1 MKVLNFVEFLKHT
14 HFISILLLPALLVTG
29 PFLPD
34 LVCVIS
40 SLFFLFFAIN
50 EKKFFYFKNF
60 FFLIF
65 LIWCFYLVVRSFLS
79 SDILLSLESSLFHF
93 RFGFF
98 FLSIWYAID
107 NYKSFNIF
115 FFYSILLV
123 FLILC
128 LDGYL
133 QFFTGK
139 NILGFAYNGYRLT
152 GFFNDEAILGSYLAR
167 LSPLLFACLAS
178 FKSKNIVSFL
188 TIFFVL
194 TSVDILIFLSGE
206 RTAFFYTL
214 LSTFTII
221 FLVQKWKLIRI
232 FTFILSL
239 FFITF
244 ITYNNES
251 IKYRM
256 IDQTLDQLNISSE
269 KNTNP
274 NYFTPQHEALY
285 ISALTLFK
293 ENIYFGIGPKLF
305 RKECSKV
312 DLNEVKSTFIGQDFN
327 LNTIDTCSPHPH
339 NTYVQLLTET
349 GIIGTVPIIFV
360 FLICIFYLF
369 KHFLFLFKGSFFL
382 TDYRICLLTCI
393 MISLWPLVPSG
404 NFFNNWL
411 NIIYFL
417 PVGFLLQ
424 DIKAKNE

>member
-1 MKVLNFVEFLKHT
+1 MKIINFIELLKNT
-14 HFISILLLPALLVTG
+14 HFILILFLPALLVTG

-34 LVCVIS
+34 LICILS
-40 SLFFLFFAIN
+40 SLLFIFFAIN
-50 EKKFFYFKNF
+50 EKKFFYFKNL

-65 LIWCFYLVVRSFLS
+65 IAWCLYLIIRSFFS
-79 SDILLSLESSLFHF
+79 SDIALSLESSLFHF

-115 FFYSILLV
+115 FFYSILIV

-139 NILGFAYNGYRLT
+139 NIIGFLYNGSRLT
-152 GFFNDEAILGSYLAR
+152 SFFNDEQILGSYLAR

-178 FKSKNIVSFL
+178 FKSKNFVVFL

-194 TSVDILIFLSGE
+194 ISVDILIFLSGE
-206 RTAFFYTL
+206 RSAVFYIL

-221 FLVQKWKLIRI
+221 FLIRKWKLVRI
-232 FTFILSL
+232 LTFLLSL
-239 FFITF
+239 IIIIF
-244 ITYNNES
+244 ITYNNDTV
-251 IKYRM
+251 KKRM
-256 IDQTLDQLNISSE
+256 IDQTLNQLNISTE
-269 KNTNP
+269 NND
-274 NYFTPQHEALY
+274 NVNIFTPQHEAIY
-285 ISALTLFK
+285 TSALILFK
-293 ENIYFGIGPKLF
+293 NNIFFGIGPKLF
-305 RKECSKV
+305 RIECSKV
-312 DLNEVKSTFIGQDFN
+312 DLNEVKSKFHEQN
-327 LNTIDTCSPHPH
+327 VNIDTISTCSTHPH

-349 GIIGTVPIIFV
+349 GIIGAIPIIFIFIV
-360 FLICIFYLF
+360 CIFFLF
-369 KHFLFLFKGSFFL
+369 KHFLLLFKGIFFL
-382 TDYRICLLTCI
+382 SDYRICLLTCI
-393 MISLWPLVPSG
+393 IISLWPFIPTG

-424 DIKAKNE
+424 DIRAVNE